1 MFGGAPAMAGIVFNR
16 LPTTFLLI
24 VIPLI
29 IAFVISMLIGLIRGS
44 TGNKVIRIIAA
55 FLRALVPFV
64 LFFLLVYPLAING
77 GLLPVYGGM
86 SGASMVMPLL
96 CLTIPLL
103 GYMMNAAVSNGHKAG
118 FGGSV
123 GAVAAWMADHII
135 ICMAMVAITETFFSL
150 PGVFHFSVNSL
161 MSMNFGSDFATAM
174 ILICIIT
181 YLIKFIMDVIASLAS
196 GGDPSEQV
204 YAGREQGE
212 KDGKALILIGLI
224 LAALVVIAAIVLP
237 FTGRFV
243 PYEMDPN
250 GCFLDPGMQGHI
262 LGTDQLGRDF
272 YAMLTCGL
280 RNTML
285 AALVN
290 TIIACV
296 LGIVFGLAIG
306 FIRNAAAEIFKGI
319 RYIFGYGAPLTLLIF
334 LSMGIFFR
342 SGALVL
348 FVLVGMYSWGGISD
362 RVANAIRAGRDPM
375 APAKKARILPIL
387 EQVVRTFCTCVLGI
401 SALSIL
407 GFGDGSLR
415 FVTLGTVLSQARSYL
430 GGGAPI
436 GLYAAIV
443 TAVLLIA
450 FYILQA
456 GLATREKYTYNN
468 QK

>member
-161 MSMNFGSDFATAM
+161 MSMNFGSD
-174 ILICIIT
+174 
-181 YLIKFIMDVIASLAS
+181 
-196 GGDPSEQV
+196 
-204 YAGREQGE
+204 
-212 KDGKALILIGLI
+212 
-224 LAALVVIAAIVLP
+224 
-237 FTGRFV
+237 
-243 PYEMDPN
+243 
-250 GCFLDPGMQGHI
+250 
-262 LGTDQLGRDF
+262 
-272 YAMLTCGL
+272 
-280 RNTML
+280 
-285 AALVN
+285 
-290 TIIACV
+290 
-296 LGIVFGLAIG
+296 
-306 FIRNAAAEIFKGI
+306 
-319 RYIFGYGAPLTLLIF
+319 
-334 LSMGIFFR
+334 
-342 SGALVL
+342 
-348 FVLVGMYSWGGISD
+348 
-362 RVANAIRAGRDPM
+362 
-375 APAKKARILPIL
+375 
-387 EQVVRTFCTCVLGI
+387 
-401 SALSIL
+401 
-407 GFGDGSLR
+407 
-415 FVTLGTVLSQARSYL
+415 
-430 GGGAPI
+430 
-436 GLYAAIV
+436 
-443 TAVLLIA
+443 
-450 FYILQA
+450 LQQ
-456 GLATREKYTYNN
+456 R
-468 QK
+468 